1 MKEKVKEIMTRN
13 VITVQEDDSV
23 LEVAQVFK
31 TKKVAG
37 APVLNE
43 REELV
48 GVVSEADILKL
59 LDTYHWYTPILT
71 TLDILHLHEEEQHD
85 IQQDI
90 EKAGA
95 TLIREIMSKEPET
108 VSPDT
113 LIDDAAQI
121 MYLTGFNRLP
131 VLDETG
137 ALVGI
142 VTRADI
148 LTSLYEQVEGE

>member
-1 MKEKVKEIMTRN
+1 MKENVEEIMTRD
-13 VITVQEDDSV
+13 VITVHEADSV

-31 TKKVAG
+31 TEKVAG

-59 LDTYHWYTPILT
+59 LDTYRWYTPILT
-71 TLDILHLHEEEQHD
+71 TLDILQLHQKEPRD

-148 LTSLYEQVEGE
+148 LASLYEQVEEE

>member
-1 MKEKVKEIMTRN
+1 MKEKVEEIMTRD
-13 VITVQEDDSV
+13 VITVHEDDSV
-23 LEVAQVFK
+23 LEVAQVIK

-71 TLDILHLHEEEQHD
+71 TLDILQLHQEEPHD

-95 TLIREIMSKEPET
+95 TQIRAIMSKDPET

-137 ALVGI
+137 VLVGI

-148 LTSLYEQVEGE
+148 LTSLYEPTEGE

>member
-1 MKEKVKEIMTRN
+1 MTRD

-23 LEVAQVFK
+23 REVAQVFK

-43 REELV
+43 RKELV

-59 LDTYHWYTPILT
+59 LDTYRWYTPILT
-71 TLDILHLHEEEQHD
+71 TLDILQLHQKEPQD

-90 EKAGA
+90 ENAGA
-95 TLIREIMSKEPET
+95 TRIREIMSKAPET

-148 LTSLYEQVEGE
+148 LASLYEQVEVE

>member
-1 MKEKVKEIMTRN
+1 MKEKVEEIMTRD
-13 VITVQEDDSV
+13 VITVHEDDSV

-31 TKKVAG
+31 TEKVAG

-71 TLDILHLHEEEQHD
+71 TLDILQLHQEEPHD

-95 TLIREIMSKEPET
+95 TQIREIMSKEPET

-148 LTSLYEQVEGE
+148 LTSLYEPTEGE

>member
-1 MKEKVKEIMTRN
+1 MKEKVGEIMTRD
-13 VITVQEDDSV
+13 VITVREDDSV
-23 LEVAQVFK
+23 LGVAQVFK

-148 LTSLYEQVEGE
+148 LTALYEQVEEG

>member
-1 MKEKVKEIMTRN
+1 MKENVEEIMTRD
-13 VITVQEDDSV
+13 VITVHEADSV

-31 TKKVAG
+31 TEKVAG

-59 LDTYHWYTPILT
+59 LDTYRWYTPILT
-71 TLDILHLHEEEQHD
+71 TLDILQLHQKEPRD

-95 TLIREIMSKEPET
+95 TLIREIMSKDPET

-148 LTSLYEQVEGE
+148 LASLYEQVEEE

>member
-1 MKEKVKEIMTRN
+1 MKEKVAEIMTRD
-13 VITVQEDDSV
+13 VITVQETDSV
-23 LEVAQVFK
+23 LEVAQVFR

-43 REELV
+43 RAELV

-59 LDTYHWYTPILT
+59 LDTYRWYTPILT
-71 TLDILHLHEEEQHD
+71 TLELLQLHQKEPRD

-95 TLIREIMSKEPET
+95 TQIREIMSKDPET

-113 LIDDAAQI
+113 VIDDAAQI

-131 VLDETG
+131 VLDESG

-148 LTSLYEQVEGE
+148 LASLYEQLEGE

>member
-1 MKEKVKEIMTRN
+1 MKEKVEEIMTRD
-13 VITVQEDDSV
+13 VITVHEADSV

-59 LDTYHWYTPILT
+59 LDTYHWYTPLLT
-71 TLDILHLHEEEQHD
+71 TLDILQLHQKEPRD

-95 TLIREIMSKEPET
+95 TLIREIMSKDPET
-108 VSPDT
+108 VSPGT

-131 VLDETG
+131 VLDENG

-148 LTSLYEQVEGE
+148 LTSLYEQMEGE

>member
-1 MKEKVKEIMTRN
+1 MKEKVEEIMTRD
-13 VITVQEDDSV
+13 VITVHEDDSV

-31 TKKVAG
+31 TEKVAG

-59 LDTYHWYTPILT
+59 LDTYRWYTPLLT
-71 TLDILHLHEEEQHD
+71 TLDILQLHQKEPRD

-148 LTSLYEQVEGE
+148 LTSLYEPTEGE

>member
-1 MKEKVKEIMTRN
+1 
-13 VITVQEDDSV
+13 V

-31 TKKVAG
+31 TEKVAG

-59 LDTYHWYTPILT
+59 LDTYRWYTPLLT
-71 TLDILHLHEEEQHD
+71 TLDILQLHQKEPRD

-148 LTSLYEQVEGE
+148 LTSLYEPTEGE